1 MILFFTVFISI
12 YTAMHGVV
20 FWGISPLVAGW
31 NKVTFSLL
39 LWMAL
44 MIIAPFAVRLLE
56 AGGNEQAARILA
68 LVGFNWMGLVFLAGC
83 LFAVVGALDL
93 LCRLLRLFIHLPRFS
108 LHVPLTAVL
117 VLFLTLA
124 AGLYGNSEAKNIR
137 VETVPIITDRLGPE
151 IDRLRLV
158 QVSDLHLGLL
168 NRDEFLHPVINR
180 IKELKPDL
188 LVVTGDMVDGRIIHL
203 PGLYSLWQEIEPPLG
218 KFAITGNHEV
228 YAGLG
233 QSIDFLHRSG
243 FTVLRNIGTNIKG
256 MVTLVGLDD
265 EAVPGAAVDEHALLQ
280 AHASDLFTVYL
291 RHRPAVTAADADLFD
306 LQLSGHAHRGQIF
319 PFKFV
324 TGLRYP
330 MQNGLYQLTDR
341 GSLYASRGTGT
352 WGPPMRLLSPPEITV
367 FEISR
372 AGAGQ
377 P

>member
-1 MILFFTVFISI
+1 MILFFTVVIAI
-12 YTAMHGVV
+12 YTALHGVV

-31 NKVTFSLL
+31 NKFTFSLL

-44 MIIAPFAVRLLE
+44 MISAPFAVRLLE

-83 LFAVVGALDL
+83 LFAVVETLDL
-93 LCRLLRLFIHLPRFS
+93 LCRLPRFS

-168 NRDEFLHPVINR
+168 NRDEFLRPVINR

-188 LVVTGDMVDGRIIHL
+188 LVVTGDMVDGRIIQL

-243 FTVLRNIGTNIKG
+243 FTVLRNFGTNIKG
-256 MVTLVGLDD
+256 MVTLIGLDD

-291 RHRPAVTAADADLFD
+291 RHRPTVTAADADLFD

-341 GSLYASRGTGT
+341 GSLYTSRGTGT
-352 WGPPMRLLSPPEITV
+352 WGPPMRVLSPPEITV

>member
-1 MILFFTVFISI
+1 M
-12 YTAMHGVV
+12 
-20 FWGISPLVAGW
+20 
-31 NKVTFSLL
+31 
-39 LWMAL
+39 
-44 MIIAPFAVRLLE
+44 
-56 AGGNEQAARILA
+56 
-68 LVGFNWMGLVFLAGC
+68 
-83 LFAVVGALDL
+83 
-93 LCRLLRLFIHLPRFS
+93 
-108 LHVPLTAVL
+108 
-117 VLFLTLA
+117 
-124 AGLYGNSEAKNIR
+124 
-137 VETVPIITDRLGPE
+137 
-151 IDRLRLV
+151 
-158 QVSDLHLGLL
+158 
-168 NRDEFLHPVINR
+168 
-180 IKELKPDL
+180 
-188 LVVTGDMVDGRIIHL
+188 
-203 PGLYSLWQEIEPPLG
+203 
-218 KFAITGNHEV
+218 

-291 RHRPAVTAADADLFD
+291 RHRPTVTAADAYLFD

-341 GSLYASRGTGT
+341 GSLYTSRGTGT
-352 WGPPMRLLSPPEITV
+352 WGPPMRVLSPPEITV

>member
-1 MILFFTVFISI
+1 MVLFFTVVISI

-20 FWGISPLVAGW
+20 FWGVSPLVAGW

-83 LFAVVGALDL
+83 LFAAVGALDL
-93 LCRLLRLFIHLPRFS
+93 LCRLLQLFIYLPRFS
-108 LHVPLTAVL
+108 LHVPLTSVL

-168 NRDEFLHPVINR
+168 NRDEFLQPVINR

-243 FTVLRNIGTNIKG
+243 FTVLRNIGINIKG

-280 AHASDLFTVYL
+280 AHASDLFTLYL
-291 RHRPAVTAADADLFD
+291 RHRPTVTAADADLFD

-330 MQNGLYQLTDR
+330 MQNGLYQLTAR